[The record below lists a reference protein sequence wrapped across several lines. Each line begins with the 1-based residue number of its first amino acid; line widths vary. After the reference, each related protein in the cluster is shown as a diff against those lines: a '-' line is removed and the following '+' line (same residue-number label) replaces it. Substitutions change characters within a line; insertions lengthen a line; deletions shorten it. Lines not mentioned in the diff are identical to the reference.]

1 MMLKYFK
8 QQYIYPFIW
17 CLYYLQGTLYAEG
30 SIISQGLLAVF
41 LLCSIYYFIQ
51 VCKYKNVP
59 RPIKAL
65 KYLAIMFGF
74 YGLLRLGVETSG
86 WRYVNDATT
95 YFKEYELSILPIF
108 AFYYFSRERL
118 IDSKWFYQFTFV
130 FFVTAIASFM
140 YQETQALLRT
150 WRGETTNNA
159 GYFVVSLMP
168 LLVFYRKKPIIQ
180 YAALLLIFLLV
191 IRGMKRGAILAVVIG
206 GAYFVWSSFKKAHGK
221 KKLLFLL
228 MGLIA
233 VIASVAF
240 FQYQLANS
248 DYMQLRMEMTKE
260 GDMSNRESMYPA
272 YFNYFFDKAGP
283 LEFMFGFGADGT
295 LKNMGEFAHQDWLET
310 MMNQGILGLSLM
322 LYFWISLFVTTWH
335 SRLLKC
341 PNITIIMS
349 LFLIIYFIKSMISMS
364 INGMTLFATSAL
376 AYALAG
382 LYNPS
387 IREEL
392 TD

>member
-1 MMLKYFK
+1 MLKYFK
-8 QQYIYPFIW
+8 QQYLYPFIW

-41 LLCSIYYFIQ
+41 LLCSIYYFIK
-51 VCKYKNVP
+51 VCNYKNVP
-59 RPIKAL
+59 APINAL
-65 KYLAIMFGF
+65 KYLAIMFGV
-74 YGLLRLGVETSG
+74 YGLLRLGADTSD
-86 WRYVNDATT
+86 WKYVNDATT
-95 YFKEYELSILPIF
+95 YFKEYELSILPVF

-118 IDSKWFYQFTFV
+118 IDSKWFYQLSFV
-130 FFVTAIASFM
+130 FFITAIASFM
-140 YQETQALLRT
+140 YQEAQALLRT
-150 WRGETTNNA
+150 WLDETTNNA

-180 YAALLLIFLLV
+180 YAALLIIFILV

-206 GAYFVWSSFKKAHGK
+206 GAYFVWSSLKKAHGNK
-221 KKLLFLL
+221 KFIFLL
-228 MGLIA
+228 MGIIA
-233 VIASVAF
+233 VIAAVAF

-248 DYMQLRMEMTKE
+248 DYMQLRMEMTKD
-260 GDMSNRESMYPA
+260 GDMSNRESMYPM
-272 YFNYFFDKAGP
+272 YYNYFFDKSGSI
-283 LEFMFGFGADGT
+283 EFMFGFGADGT
-295 LKNMGEFAHQDWLET
+295 LKNMGGFAHQDWLET
-310 MMNQGILGLSLM
+310 MMNQGFLGLSLM

-349 LFLIIYFIKSMISMS
+349 IFVIIYFMKSMVSMS

-382 LYNPS
+382 LDNPS

>member
-1 MMLKYFK
+1 MRKYLK
-8 QQYIYPFIW
+8 QQYVYPCIW

-41 LLCSIYYFIQ
+41 LLYSIYYFIR

-65 KYLAIMFGF
+65 KYLAIIFGV
-74 YGLLRLGVETSG
+74 YGLLRLGVDTSG

-95 YFKEYELSILPIF
+95 YFKEYELSILPVF

-130 FFVTAIASFM
+130 FFITAIASFM
-140 YQETQALLRT
+140 YQEAQALLRT

-180 YAALLLIFLLV
+180 YVALFLVFILV
-191 IRGMKRGAILAVVIG
+191 IQGMKRGAIVAVIIG
-206 GAYFVWSSFKKAHGK
+206 GAYFVWSSYKKAKGTK
-221 KKLLFLL
+221 KFLFILL
-228 MGLIA
+228 GIVA
-233 VIASVAF
+233 VFGAVTY
-240 FQYQLANS
+240 FQHQLANS
-248 DYMQLRMEMTKE
+248 EYMQFRLEQTQR
-260 GDMSNRESMYPA
+260 GDMSERENMYPA
-272 YFNYFFDKAGP
+272 YYNYFLDNAGVIQ
-283 LEFMFGFGADGT
+283 LLFGYGADGT
-295 LKNMGEFAHQDWLET
+295 LKNMGDFAHQDWLEA
-310 MMNQGILGLSLM
+310 MMNQGLLGLCLM
-322 LYFWISLFVTTWH
+322 LYFWISLLSVTWH

-341 PNITIIMS
+341 PNITIILS
-349 LFLIIYFIKSMISMS
+349 LFVIIYFMKSMVSMS

-382 LYNPS
+382 LDDPS
-387 IREEL
+387 IRKEL

>member
-1 MMLKYFK
+1 MLKYFK
-8 QQYIYPFIW
+8 QQYLYPFIW

-41 LLCSIYYFIQ
+41 LLCSIYYFIK
-51 VCKYKNVP
+51 VCNYKNVP
-59 RPIKAL
+59 APINAL
-65 KYLAIMFGF
+65 KYLAILFGV
-74 YGLLRLGVETSG
+74 YGLLRLGVDTSD

-95 YFKEYELSILPIF
+95 YFKEYELSILPVF

-118 IDSKWFYQFTFV
+118 IDSKWFYQFSFV
-130 FFVTAIASFM
+130 FFITAIASFM
-140 YQETQALLRT
+140 YQEAQALLSS
-150 WRGETTNNA
+150 WRDETTNNA
-159 GYFVVSLMP
+159 GYFVVSLLP

-180 YAALLLIFLLV
+180 YAALLIIFILV

-221 KKLLFLL
+221 KKFIFLL
-228 MGLIA
+228 MGIIA
-233 VIASVAF
+233 VIAAVAF

-248 DYMQLRMEMTKE
+248 DYMQLRMEMTKD
-260 GDMSNRESMYPA
+260 GDMSNRESMYPM
-272 YFNYFFDKAGP
+272 YYNYFFDKSGP
-283 LEFMFGFGADGT
+283 IEFMFGFGADGT
-295 LKNMGEFAHQDWLET
+295 LKNMGDFAHQDWLET
-310 MMNQGILGLSLM
+310 MMNQGFLGLSLM

-341 PNITIIMS
+341 PNLTIIMS

-382 LYNPS
+382 LDNPS